1 MKKLKSLKNF
11 NNTLEEVLDEI
22 KNVSKIQTNNIKK
35 EYQRKIFE
43 ERLQLI
49 SEIAQ
54 GENLNELE
62 LKEKYLYNKKK
73 KKKSVSKPKV
83 IDSEISLLNV
93 LSYNNEDY
101 YYEDKYNGNVFN
113 TKSEKVGVYMEGKI
127 VFDSS

>member
-11 NNTLEEVLDEI
+11 NNTLDEVLDEI
-22 KNVSKIQTNNIKK
+22 KKVSKIQTNNIKK

-43 ERLQLI
+43 ERLLLI
-49 SEIAQ
+49 SEIAK
-54 GENLNELE
+54 GEDLNELE

-73 KKKSVSKPKV
+73 KKSVSKPKV
-83 IDSEISLLNV
+83 MDSEISLLNV

-101 YYEDKYNGNVFN
+101 YYEDKYEGNVFN
-113 TKSEKVGVYMEGKI
+113 TKSKKVGVYMEGKI

>member
-11 NNTLEEVLDEI
+11 NNTLDEVLDEI
-22 KNVSKIQTNNIKK
+22 KKVSKIQTNNIKK

-54 GENLNELE
+54 GEDLNELE
-62 LKEKYLYNKKK
+62 LKEKYLYNKKN
-73 KKKSVSKPKV
+73 KKSVSKPKV
-83 IDSEISLLNV
+83 MDSEISLLNV

-101 YYEDKYNGNVFN
+101 YYEDKYEGNVFN
-113 TKSEKVGVYMEGKI
+113 TKSKKVGVYMEGKI